1 MARYIGPKLKLSR
14 REGTDLGLK
23 SGVKPYDVK
32 TKKAGRPP
40 GQHGVSRNKTSE
52 YALQL
57 REKQKVK
64 RIYGVL

>member
-40 GQHGVSRNKTSE
+40 GQHGVSRNKNF
-52 YALQL
+52 
-57 REKQKVK
+57 
-64 RIYGVL
+64 RICTTAA

>member
-32 TKKAGRPP
+32 TKKAARPP
-40 GQHGVSRNKTSE
+40 GQHGVSRIRAQSTLYSYVKNKKLSVSTV
-52 YALQL
+52 Y
-57 REKQKVK
+57 
-64 RIYGVL
+64 

>member
-32 TKKAGRPP
+32 TKKAARPP
-40 GQHGVSRNKTSE
+40 GQHGVSRNLYS
-52 YALQL
+52 Y
-57 REKQKVK
+57 VK
-64 RIYGVL
+64 NKKLSVSTVY